1 MTKHIKGVLGT
12 KLGMS
17 QVFDAEGRMVPVT
30 VVEAGPCVVTAVRT
44 PDPHGYSAVQLGYGE
59 IDPRRVTKPVAGHF
73 AKAAVTPRRYLAELR
88 TDDAT
93 DYTLGQEVTAET
105 FAAGDLVDV
114 TGRSKGKGTAGVM
127 KRHGFKG
134 LSASHGT
141 QRKHRSPGSIGGCA
155 TPGRVFKGVR
165 MAGRMGGARTTTPNL
180 TVHAVDAERG
190 LLLIRGAVPGPRGG
204 LILVRSAIRAAQSTT
219 KEAR

>member
-1 MTKHIKGVLGT
+1 
-12 KLGMS
+12 
-17 QVFDAEGRMVPVT
+17 MVPVT
-30 VVEAGPCVVTAVRT
+30 VIEAGPCVVTAVRT
-44 PDPHGYSAVQLGYGE
+44 PDANGYSAVQLGYGE

-73 AKAAVTPRRYLAELR
+73 AQASVTPRRYLAELR

-93 DYTLGQEVTAET
+93 DFQLGQEVTAAT
-105 FAAGDLVDV
+105 FGAGDLVDV

-127 KRHGFKG
+127 KRHGFRG
-134 LSASHGT
+134 LSSSHGT

-155 TPGRVFKGVR
+155 TPGRVFKGLR
-165 MAGRMGGARTTTPNL
+165 MAGRMGGVRTTTPGL

-204 LILVRSAIRAAQSTT
+204 LVFVRSSVRTPLPAV